1 MAENI
6 DLSTTSNSE
15 NYLSKSFISNKS
27 RYQSK
32 TFIFKA
38 RNYIMEYL
46 NDSVQQ
52 LLETKNSNPKID
64 VLEFFTE

>member
-1 MAENI
+1 M
-6 DLSTTSNSE
+6 
-15 NYLSKSFISNKS
+15 
-27 RYQSK
+27 
-32 TFIFKA
+32 KA

-52 LLETKNSNPKID
+52 LLDIRNSNPKIE